1 MFEKRYMAVLADT
14 EESKSIHYA
23 LRHQVYCLEKGF
35 EEGNQNAEEKDSF
48 DSDAVHFIVRDLLK
62 SKWVGTLRV
71 ILPKKNGL
79 PMLDVIGDDTLGDK
93 GLSIDNVAEIS
104 RLSIVRQHRH
114 ATSTINEHVFSDV
127 MFSLVN
133 AAKNY
138 CESLGISTWVFLCRK
153 SLSKIANQQGM
164 DMKKIGKSY
173 EYKGTRYP
181 YLVNLKEA
189 FVGLENKSTKLHELL
204 HTNQHCQRYSELPDN
219 QLLLA
224 IR

>member
-35 EEGNQNAEEKDSF
+35 EESSHNAEEKDSF
-48 DSDAVHFIVRDLLK
+48 DADAVHFIVRDLLK
-62 SKWVGTLRV
+62 SAWVGTLRV
-71 ILPKKNGL
+71 VLPKKNGL
-79 PMLDVIGDDTLGDK
+79 PMMSVIGDKALSGK
-93 GLSIDNVAEIS
+93 GMSLNNVAEIS

-114 ATSTINEHVFSDV
+114 ETSLINEHVFSDV

-133 AAKNY
+133 AAKHY
-138 CESLGISTWVFLCRK
+138 CESLGIHTWVFLCRK
-153 SLSKIANQQGM
+153 SLSKIASKQGM
-164 DMKKIGKSY
+164 NMKKIGRSY

-181 YLVNLKEA
+181 YVVNLQEA
-189 FVGLENKSTKLHELL
+189 FIELEKKSSKLHALL
-204 HTNQHCQRYSELPDN
+204 HTDQGCQRYSELPDS